1 VTHFKDQDRPE
12 KIILLKESTEE
23 GYLQQISPY
32 VHVKT
37 DRERGSIF
45 KKIELFWPHSL
56 LEVVSLILQSLH
68 LNFVTILDSSL
79 VIIWVKELASWFSR
93 FCGHRHW
100 FWFSL
105 TLKETSSPIKV
116 FLQYTFIYIC

>member
-1 VTHFKDQDRPE
+1 MAHFKDQDRPE

-56 LEVVSLILQSLH
+56 LEVVSLILQSLNF
-68 LNFVTILDSSL
+68 NFVTILDSSL
-79 VIIWVKELASWFSR
+79 VIIWVKELASWFFR
-93 FCGHRHW
+93 FCGHGHW
-100 FWFSL
+100 F
-105 TLKETSSPIKV
+105 LKEISSPIKV

>member
-1 VTHFKDQDRPE
+1 MAHFKDQDRPE

-56 LEVVSLILQSLH
+56 LEVVSLILQSLNF
-68 LNFVTILDSSL
+68 NFVTILDSSL
-79 VIIWVKELASWFSR
+79 VIIWVKELASWFFR
-93 FCGHRHW
+93 FCGHGHW
-100 FWFSL
+100 FWL
-105 TLKETSSPIKV
+105 V
-116 FLQYTFIYIC
+116 

>member
-1 VTHFKDQDRPE
+1 MTHFKDQDRPE

-56 LEVVSLILQSLH
+56 LEVVSLILQSL
-68 LNFVTILDSSL
+68 NFNFFTILDSSL
-79 VIIWVKELASWFSR
+79 VIIWVKEFGQLVFSFLWSWALVLV
-93 FCGHRHW
+93 
-100 FWFSL
+100 SL
-105 TLKETSSPIKV
+105 TLKEISSPIKV

>member
-1 VTHFKDQDRPE
+1 MTHFKDQDRPE

-56 LEVVSLILQSLH
+56 LEVVSLILQSFKFKNF
-68 LNFVTILDSSL
+68 NFVTILDSSL

-93 FCGHRHW
+93 FRGHGHW
-100 FWFSL
+100 FWL
-105 TLKETSSPIKV
+105 
-116 FLQYTFIYIC
+116 YTIIYIC